1 MSMRTDGGSMRHG
14 WVSLP
19 GEGLTDASP
28 NSKDV
33 TVCRVRDTWSGPNLE
48 RHGHWSPSAPNCLD
62 PP

>member
-1 MSMRTDGGSMRHG
+1 MSMRADGGSMRHG
-14 WVSLP
+14 WGSLP
-19 GEGLTDASP
+19 GEGLADASP

-48 RHGHWSPSAPNCLD
+48 GHGLWSPPAPNCLD

>member
-1 MSMRTDGGSMRHG
+1 MSMRADGGSMRHG

-19 GEGLTDASP
+19 GEGLAEASP

-48 RHGHWSPSAPNCLD
+48 GHGLWSPSASNCLD